1 MTLLKNMLYAAC
13 AGIAILLTGGCMNDS
28 ARSDSGVVIILNGPS
43 SVGKSSI
50 IKAFQAKRSEAW
62 LSIGIDNFFVGVLPP
77 KFYLESTPE
86 HHAVMHGIASEDK
99 EGKLFT
105 LEVGPEGQKVI
116 RGMHRA
122 IAAYAQSGNN
132 VIVDYIKYEQGW
144 IKDLT
149 DALHG
154 VKVVWVGVTASLE
167 SIQQREKKRG
177 TSPEG
182 HARSHYYTVHKDM
195 NYDLMLDTDSLTP
208 EQSADKIIEFIK
220 HESLKSH

>member
-1 MTLLKNMLYAAC
+1 MKWPQVFVKTLGLVTS
-13 AGIAILLTGGCMNDS
+13 ILFMDGCMNDS
-28 ARSDSGVVIILNGPS
+28 ARSNSGMVIILNGPS

-50 IKAFQAKRSEAW
+50 IKAFQAKQSEAW

-77 KFYLESTPE
+77 KFYLESTSE
-86 HHAVMHGIASEDK
+86 HHAVMRGIASEDK

-122 IAAYAQSGNN
+122 IAAYAQAGNN
-132 VIVDYIKYEQGW
+132 VIVDYIKYEQDW

-154 VKVVWVGVTASLE
+154 VRVVWGWGYRIVGIDTTA
-167 SIQQREKKRG
+167 REK
-177 TSPEG
+177 
-182 HARSHYYTVHKDM
+182 ARHFARRSCT
-195 NYDLMLDTDSLTP
+195 
-208 EQSADKIIEFIK
+208 
-220 HESLKSH
+220 